1 MEPAKSPKKEQSA
14 PTEKHIKAKTEQ
26 TKEEVG
32 SASSK
37 KAVPGKKEEKTTK
50 TVEQE
55 IRKEKSG
62 KTSSV
67 LKDKEPI
74 KEKEVKVPASL
85 KEKEPEIKKDE
96 KMSKAGKEVKPKSP
110 QPQVKKQEKPESQV
124 KKEAKPAS
132 SEKAQ
137 IHKQETVK
145 PEKAISH
152 GKPVLHFTESG
163 DEKVVKHVKAT
174 TIEKTEK
181 AEHQGKESPSIK
193 TDKPKPTPKETLEV
207 TESAKKKIEKPE
219 KESKG
224 KYILR
229 HVYQISDKSTR
240 IKNI

>member
-85 KEKEPEIKKDE
+85 KEK
-96 KMSKAGKEVKPKSP
+96 GKEVKPKSP

-174 TIEKTEK
+174 TIEKTVKPKPTKK